1 MVDGQAGKGSKY
13 RPVDPK
19 KYAENWKKAFGKK
32 KTTKKKGKKNK
43 MYTIEK
49 ILNRS
54 VSNWSK
60 ILGCS
65 NEKTTTK
72 PKKKAIKKKVNKEE
86 HWEMP
91 F

>member
-1 MVDGQAGKGSKY
+1 
-13 RPVDPK
+13 
-19 KYAENWKKAFGKK
+19 
-32 KTTKKKGKKNK
+32 

>member
-1 MVDGQAGKGSKY
+1 
-13 RPVDPK
+13 
-19 KYAENWKKAFGKK
+19 
-32 KTTKKKGKKNK
+32 

-72 PKKKAIKKKVNKEE
+72 PRKKYARKKKASKKE
-86 HWEMP
+86 
-91 F
+91 